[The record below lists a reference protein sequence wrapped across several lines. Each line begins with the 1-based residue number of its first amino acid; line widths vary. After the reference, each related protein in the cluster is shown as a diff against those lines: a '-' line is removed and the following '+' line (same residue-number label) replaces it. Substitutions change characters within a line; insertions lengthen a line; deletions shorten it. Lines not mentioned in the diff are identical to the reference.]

1 MKKQLFAVLS
11 MLFFTCAAMAQPAP
25 VSAELNPLK
34 QAAQQASK
42 TLPQG
47 YTFSDLYKAVKDILE
62 TNAQSTLNSAADALA
77 KQNPFLQGTEEF
89 AMMRLSESMLARS
102 NYKRMQSRN
111 RELLKAFK
119 AAGELLEK
127 DGIVFNADN
136 KHHLYLVQ
144 VQLNKMRQAVKD
156 AKDQRTKKFFKL
168 WMKSLENA
176 GKYGIKY

>member
-1 MKKQLFAVLS
+1 
-11 MLFFTCAAMAQPAP
+11 
-25 VSAELNPLK
+25 
-34 QAAQQASK
+34 
-42 TLPQG
+42 
-47 YTFSDLYKAVKDILE
+47 
-62 TNAQSTLNSAADALA
+62 
-77 KQNPFLQGTEEF
+77 
-89 AMMRLSESMLARS
+89 MRLSESMLARS

-136 KHHLYLVQ
+136 NHHLYLVQ

-156 AKDQRTKKFFKL
+156 AKAQRTKKFFKL